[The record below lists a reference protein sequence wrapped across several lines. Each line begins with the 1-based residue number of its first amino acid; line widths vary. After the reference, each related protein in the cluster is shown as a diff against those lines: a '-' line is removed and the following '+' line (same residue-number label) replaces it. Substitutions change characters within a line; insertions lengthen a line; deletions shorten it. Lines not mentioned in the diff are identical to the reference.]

1 MGAAARFDA
10 SAKPL
15 ARPSVV
21 SRGVLGTLLTFGLLA
36 IALVAGGR
44 RDYPQLHTVL
54 DTGMVLL
61 SGVLALLLW
70 DLGVRINT
78 AFHRWVALSF
88 GATFLLE
95 LVHAL
100 VAIEWFGPLAPISQ
114 AGLLRP
120 CATCWRRTVTPS
132 PAQPAVR
139 RASTPCGLSWTR
151 GGPSPQ

>member
-1 MGAAARFDA
+1 M
-10 SAKPL
+10 
-15 ARPSVV
+15 

-54 DTGMVLL
+54 DTGMLLL

-78 AFHRWVALSF
+78 AFHWWVALSF
-88 GATFLLE
+88 GATFLVE

-114 AGLLRP
+114 AASLLRP
-120 CATCWRRTVTPS
+120 
-132 PAQPAVR
+132 
-139 RASTPCGLSWTR
+139 ST
-151 GGPSPQ
+151 